1 MQQHV
6 SLRLVVDANVWV
18 SYLLTRSFGKLNE
31 LITGPPFQLLRSDA
45 LMVELTDV
53 LDRPR
58 LRRQLDP
65 SDVMELL
72 ELITRSSRFVEVT
85 SHVDLCRDPDDN
97 HLLALC
103 KDGKADLLITG
114 DKDLLVLKKFGKT
127 RVLAPAEF
135 LRSQR

>member
-1 MQQHV
+1 MLQPA

-18 SYLLTRSFGKLNE
+18 SYLLTRSFGRLNE
-31 LITGPPFQLLRSDA
+31 LVTGPSFQLLRSDA

-58 LRRQLDP
+58 LRRQMDP
-65 SDVMELL
+65 GDVRELL
-72 ELITRSSRFVEVT
+72 ELITRSSLDVEVI
-85 SHVDLCRDPDDN
+85 SEVDLCRDPDDN

-114 DKDLLVLKKFGKT
+114 DKVLLVLKKFGKT
-127 RVLAPAEF
+127 RILAPADF
-135 LRSQR
+135 IKQYK